1 MKEVLLGVDYGDA
14 RTGLAVSAG
23 KMAFGAGCVVSK
35 SMRKTVEGVAKAATC
50 REAVGIVIG
59 DPVNM
64 DGTKGPRSEKCRIF
78 ADMVAQRT
86 GLPVILWDERLTT
99 VNAHEILS
107 EINVRGE
114 KRKKAVDELSAT
126 LILQSYLDKQEETSS
141 AFGQ

>member
-1 MKEVLLGVDYGDA
+1 MKGILLGVDYGDA

-35 SMRKTVEGVAKAATC
+35 SMCKTVEGVAQAAAR
-50 REAVGIVIG
+50 REAAGIVIG

-78 ADMVAQRT
+78 ADMLAERT
-86 GLPVILWDERLTT
+86 GLPIIFWDERLTT

-126 LILQSYLDKQEETSS
+126 LILQSYLDQQEEL
-141 AFGQ
+141 

>member
-1 MKEVLLGVDYGDA
+1 MKGVLLGVDYGDA

-35 SMRKTVEGVAKAATC
+35 SMRKTVEGVAQAAAN
-50 REAVGIVIG
+50 REAAGIVIG

-78 ADMVAQRT
+78 ADMLAERT
-86 GLPVILWDERLTT
+86 GLPVIFWDERLTT

-126 LILQSYLDKQEETSS
+126 LILQSYLDQQEEL
-141 AFGQ
+141 

>member
-1 MKEVLLGVDYGDA
+1 MRGTLLGVDYGDM

-35 SMRKTVEGVAKAATC
+35 SMRKTAQGVAQAAVR
-50 REAVGIVIG
+50 REAVGIVVG

-64 DGTKGPRSEKCRIF
+64 DGTKGPRSEKCRVF
-78 ADMVAQRT
+78 VDMLAELT
-86 GLPVILWDERLTT
+86 GLPVVLWDERLTT
-99 VNAHEILS
+99 VDAHEILS

-126 LILQSYLDKQEETSS
+126 LILQSYLDQQEE
-141 AFGQ
+141 

>member
-1 MKEVLLGVDYGDA
+1 MKGILLGVDYGDA

-23 KMAFGAGCVVSK
+23 KMAFGAGCVESK
-35 SMRKTVEGVAKAATC
+35 SMRKTVEGVAQAASR
-50 REAVGIVIG
+50 REATGIVIG

-78 ADMVAQRT
+78 ADMLAERT
-86 GLPVILWDERLTT
+86 GLPIIFWDERLTT

-126 LILQSYLDKQEETSS
+126 LILQSYLDQQEE
-141 AFGQ
+141 

>member
-1 MKEVLLGVDYGDA
+1 MKDILLGVDYGDA

-23 KMAFGAGCVVSK
+23 KMAFGAGCVESK
-35 SMRKTVEGVAKAATC
+35 SMRKTVEGVAQAASR
-50 REAVGIVIG
+50 REATGIVIG

-78 ADMVAQRT
+78 ADMLAERT
-86 GLPVILWDERLTT
+86 GLPIIFWDERLTT

-126 LILQSYLDKQEETSS
+126 LILQSYLDQQEE
-141 AFGQ
+141 

>member
-1 MKEVLLGVDYGDA
+1 MKDILLGVDYGDA

-23 KMAFGAGCVVSK
+23 KMAFGAVCVESN
-35 SMRKTVEGVAKAATC
+35 SLRKTVEGVALAASR
-50 REAVGIVIG
+50 REAAGIVIG

-78 ADMVAQRT
+78 ADMLAERT
-86 GLPVILWDERLTT
+86 GLPIIFWDERLTT

-126 LILQSYLDKQEETSS
+126 LILQSYLDQQEE
-141 AFGQ
+141 

>member
-1 MKEVLLGVDYGDA
+1 MKDILLGVDYGDA

-23 KMAFGAGCVVSK
+23 KMAFGAGCVESK
-35 SMRKTVEGVAKAATC
+35 SMRKTVEGVAQAASR
-50 REAVGIVIG
+50 REAAGIVIG

-78 ADMVAQRT
+78 ADMLAERT
-86 GLPVILWDERLTT
+86 GLPIIFWDERLTT

-114 KRKKAVDELSAT
+114 KRKKAVPGHG
-126 LILQSYLDKQEETSS
+126 ILE
-141 AFGQ
+141 

>member
-1 MKEVLLGVDYGDA
+1 MKGTLLGVDYGDM

-35 SMRKTVEGVAKAATC
+35 SMRKTVQGVAQAALR
-50 REAVGIVIG
+50 REAEGIVIG

-64 DGTKGPRSEKCRIF
+64 DGTRGPRSEKCRIF
-78 ADMVAQRT
+78 ADMLAECT
-86 GLPVILWDERLTT
+86 GLPVVLWDERLTT
-99 VNAHEILS
+99 VDAHEILS

-126 LILQSYLDKQEETSS
+126 LILQSYLDQQEK
-141 AFGQ
+141 

>member
-1 MKEVLLGVDYGDA
+1 MKGTLLGVDYGDM

-35 SMRKTVEGVAKAATC
+35 SMRKTVQGVAQTALR
-50 REAVGIVIG
+50 REVVGIVIG

-64 DGTKGPRSEKCRIF
+64 DGTRGPRSEKCRVF
-78 ADMVAQRT
+78 ADMLAECT
-86 GLPVILWDERLTT
+86 GLPVVLWDERLTT
-99 VNAHEILS
+99 VDAHDILS

-126 LILQSYLDKQEETSS
+126 LILQSYLDQQEV
-141 AFGQ
+141 

>member
-1 MKEVLLGVDYGDA
+1 MTGILLGVDYGDV

-23 KMAFGAGCVVSK
+23 KMAFGAGCVISK
-35 SMRKTVEGVAKAATC
+35 SMRKTVEGVAQAAQ
-50 REAVGIVIG
+50 RRQAEGIVLG

-64 DGTKGPRSEKCRIF
+64 DGSRGPRSEKCQIF
-78 ADMVAQRT
+78 ADMLAQRT

-99 VNAHEILS
+99 VDAHDILS

-126 LILQSYLDKQEETSS
+126 LILQSYLDQQKEGDNPPVS
-141 AFGQ
+141 

>member
-1 MKEVLLGVDYGDA
+1 MKDVLLGVDYGDV

-23 KMAFGAGCVVSK
+23 KMAFGAGCVVSR
-35 SMRKTVEGVAKAATC
+35 SMRKTVEGVAQAAVH
-50 REAVGIVIG
+50 REATGIVIG

-78 ADMVAQRT
+78 ADMLVERT
-86 GLPVILWDERLTT
+86 GLPVIFWDERLTT

-114 KRKKAVDELSAT
+114 KRRKAVDELSAT
-126 LILQSYLDKQEETSS
+126 LILQSYLDQRESKKD
-141 AFGQ
+141 

>member
-1 MKEVLLGVDYGDA
+1 MKEILIGVDYGDT

-23 KMAFGAGCVVSK
+23 KMGFGAGCVVSK
-35 SMRKTVEGVAKAATC
+35 SMRKTVEGVAQAAQR
-50 REAVGIVIG
+50 REATGIVIG

-64 DGTKGPRSEKCRIF
+64 DGSKGPRSEKCRIF
-78 ADMVAQRT
+78 ADMLAQRT
-86 GLPVILWDERLTT
+86 GLSVFLWDERLTT

-126 LILQSYLDKQEETSS
+126 LILQSYLDSLAEAPAE
-141 AFGQ
+141 

>member
-1 MKEVLLGVDYGDA
+1 MKGVLLGVDYGDA

-35 SMRKTVEGVAKAATC
+35 SMRKTVEGVAQAAAR

-78 ADMVAQRT
+78 ADMLAERT
-86 GLPVILWDERLTT
+86 ELPIIFWDERLTT

-126 LILQSYLDKQEETSS
+126 LILQSYLDQQED
-141 AFGQ
+141 GDRI

>member
-1 MKEVLLGVDYGDA
+1 MKDILLGVDYGDA

-23 KMAFGAGCVVSK
+23 KMAFGAGCVESK
-35 SMRKTVEGVAKAATC
+35 SMRKTVEGVAQAASR
-50 REAVGIVIG
+50 REAAGIVIG

-78 ADMVAQRT
+78 ADMLAERT
-86 GLPVILWDERLTT
+86 GLPIIFWDERLTT

-126 LILQSYLDKQEETSS
+126 LILQSYLDQQEE
-141 AFGQ
+141 

>member
-1 MKEVLLGVDYGDA
+1 MKGILLGVDYGDA

-23 KMAFGAGCVVSK
+23 KMAFGAGCVESK
-35 SMRKTVEGVAKAATC
+35 SMRKTVEGVAQAAS
-50 REAVGIVIG
+50 RQEATGIVIG

-78 ADMVAQRT
+78 ADMLAERT
-86 GLPVILWDERLTT
+86 GLPIIFWDERLTT

-114 KRKKAVDELSAT
+114 KRKKAVDELAAT
-126 LILQSYLDKQEETSS
+126 LILQSYLDQQEE
-141 AFGQ
+141 

>member
-1 MKEVLLGVDYGDA
+1 MKGMLLGVDYGDA

-23 KMAFGAGCVVSK
+23 KMAFGAGCVESK
-35 SMRKTVEGVAKAATC
+35 SMRKTVEGVAQAASR
-50 REAVGIVIG
+50 REATGIVIG

-78 ADMVAQRT
+78 ADMLAERT
-86 GLPVILWDERLTT
+86 GLPIIFWDERLTT

-126 LILQSYLDKQEETSS
+126 LILQSYLDQQEE
-141 AFGQ
+141 

>member
-1 MKEVLLGVDYGDA
+1 MKGTLLGVDYGDM

-35 SMRKTVEGVAKAATC
+35 SMRKTVQGVAQAALR

-64 DGTKGPRSEKCRIF
+64 DGTRGPRSEKCRIF
-78 ADMVAQRT
+78 ADMLAECS
-86 GLPVILWDERLTT
+86 GLPVVLWDERLTT
-99 VNAHEILS
+99 VDAHEILS

-126 LILQSYLDKQEETSS
+126 LILQSYLDQQEK
-141 AFGQ
+141 

>member
-1 MKEVLLGVDYGDA
+1 MKGILLGVDYGDA

-23 KMAFGAGCVVSK
+23 KMAFGAGCVESK
-35 SMRKTVEGVAKAATC
+35 SMRKTVEGVAQAASR
-50 REAVGIVIG
+50 REATGIVIG

-78 ADMVAQRT
+78 ADMLADRT
-86 GLPVILWDERLTT
+86 GLPIIFWDERLTT

-126 LILQSYLDKQEETSS
+126 LILQSYLDQQEE
-141 AFGQ
+141 

>member
-1 MKEVLLGVDYGDA
+1 MKEILIGVDYGDT

-35 SMRKTVEGVAKAATC
+35 SMRKTVEGVAQAAQR
-50 REAVGIVIG
+50 REATGIVIG

-64 DGTKGPRSEKCRIF
+64 DGSKGPRSEKCRIF
-78 ADMVAQRT
+78 ADMLAQRT
-86 GLPVILWDERLTT
+86 GLSVILWDERLTT

-114 KRKKAVDELSAT
+114 KRKKAVDELSDT
-126 LILQSYLDKQEETSS
+126 LILQSYLDSLAEAPAE
-141 AFGQ
+141 

>member
-1 MKEVLLGVDYGDA
+1 MKDILLGVDYGDA
-14 RTGLAVSAG
+14 RTGLAVSAW
-23 KMAFGAGCVVSK
+23 KMAFGAGCVESK
-35 SMRKTVEGVAKAATC
+35 SMRKTVEGVAQADSR
-50 REAVGIVIG
+50 REAAGIVIG

-78 ADMVAQRT
+78 ADMLAERT
-86 GLPVILWDERLTT
+86 GLPIIFWDERLTT

-126 LILQSYLDKQEETSS
+126 LILQSYLDQQEE
-141 AFGQ
+141 